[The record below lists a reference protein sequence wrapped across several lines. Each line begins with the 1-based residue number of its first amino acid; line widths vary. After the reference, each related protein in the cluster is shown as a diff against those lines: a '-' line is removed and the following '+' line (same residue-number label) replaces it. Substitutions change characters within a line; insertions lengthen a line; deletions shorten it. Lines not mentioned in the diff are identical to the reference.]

1 MRTVTLSV
9 LLVAAAGFGWA
20 QQWEFGGAAGAGFL
34 SHVGVSSALG
44 SATAGFKTGPTLGA
58 FVGQNLNAH
67 LSGELHYD
75 FMQNNLHL
83 SSGGSDATFSGQA
96 HLFHYDF
103 VYHTHRRG
111 KKEFFLAAGG
121 GMKVFVGT
129 GAEQAYQP
137 LSQFGYFTKTHA
149 LKPMVTVGA
158 GVRYAVGDNLYL
170 RMEIRDYLTGFP
182 TSIIA
187 PAPGT
192 TYGSILNDFV
202 PSVGISFL
210 F

>member
-1 MRTVTLSV
+1 MRTVTLSF

-34 SHVGVSSALG
+34 SNVGVSSAMP
-44 SATAGFKTGPTLGA
+44 SATAGFQTGVVLGA
-58 FVGQNLNAH
+58 FAAQNLNAH
-67 LSGELHYD
+67 LSGEIHYE
-75 FMQNNLHL
+75 FMQNNLKL

-96 HLFHYDF
+96 HLMHYDF

-111 KKEFFLAAGG
+111 KREFYLVAGG
-121 GMKVFVGT
+121 GVKFFLGT

-137 LSQFGYFTKTHA
+137 LSQYGYFTKTHDI
-149 LKPMVTVGA
+149 KPMVSVGV
-158 GVRYAVGDNLYL
+158 GMRYAIGDNLFL
-170 RMEIRDYLTGFP
+170 RTEIRDYITGFP
-182 TSIIA
+182 TDVIA

-192 TYGSILNDFV
+192 TYGTILNDFV
-202 PSVGISFL
+202 PTVGLSFL

>member
-1 MRTVTLSV
+1 MRTVTLSF

-34 SHVGVSSALG
+34 SNVGVSSPMG
-44 SATAGFKTGPTLGA
+44 TATAGFQTGPVLGA
-58 FVGQNLNAH
+58 FAAQNLNSH

-75 FMQNNLHL
+75 FMQNNLEL
-83 SSGGSDATFSGQA
+83 TSGGSQATFSGQA

-103 VYHTHRRG
+103 IYHTHRRG
-111 KKEFFLAAGG
+111 KREFYLVAGG
-121 GMKVFVGT
+121 GAKLFLGT

-137 LSQFGYFTKTHA
+137 LSQFGYFTKTHD
-149 LKPMVTVGA
+149 LKPMVTVGV
-158 GVRYAVGDNLYL
+158 GMRYAIGDNLYL
-170 RMEIRDYLTGFP
+170 RTEIRDYITGFP
-182 TSIIA
+182 TDVIA
-187 PAPGT
+187 PAPAT
-192 TYGSILNDFV
+192 SYGSILNDFV